1 MMSACA
7 RVRHSSPDSAISRP
21 GSVMDTV
28 ALFAGMIG
36 LSPREG
42 AARFAA
48 AGVPIFPCKP
58 AEKRPLTEH
67 GFRDA
72 TSDDRQIA
80 RWWSRWPEANIGMP
94 TGRASAVEVVD
105 IDVHGRVRGFAA
117 FELARREGLVDRWQA
132 LVKTASGGMHAYY
145 PADPDRVQAS
155 WQAASAGIDFRGEGG
170 YVIVPPSLVLF
181 EGNRSAYELIGA
193 GRGDAVSIDGSALRQ
208 FLDPR
213 PTPTATMPAE
223 ARRDVDAERIAAWL
237 AARAEGERNRALY
250 WAACRL
256 AENGI
261 TDQSARNVLGPAAEH
276 AGLHQAEILT
286 TIRSAYRTVVG
297 QYATLSHQW
306 WQLSIPLAQRAG
318 DLVIPATTDPR
329 SGRIAVWTAV
339 VGTVFIAVGAFW
351 LSFTALADLAHASG
365 IAATQA
371 WAWPL
376 IVDGIIVVGTVA
388 VVALAGQRGAWYPW
402 MLLMIG
408 AAVSVAANSIHAVVA
423 ADADVLPV
431 LAASVAAV
439 PPLVLLAITHLTVV
453 LTQRF
458 RLHVSS
464 TAETSRDLSTEVV
477 PTSLAGRGSG
487 EGCP

>member
-1 MMSACA
+1 
-7 RVRHSSPDSAISRP
+7 
-21 GSVMDTV
+21 
-28 ALFAGMIG
+28 
-36 LSPREG
+36 
-42 AARFAA
+42 
-48 AGVPIFPCKP
+48 
-58 AEKRPLTEH
+58 
-67 GFRDA
+67 
-72 TSDDRQIA
+72 
-80 RWWSRWPEANIGMP
+80 
-94 TGRASAVEVVD
+94 
-105 IDVHGRVRGFAA
+105 
-117 FELARREGLVDRWQA
+117 
-132 LVKTASGGMHAYY
+132 
-145 PADPDRVQAS
+145 
-155 WQAASAGIDFRGEGG
+155 
-170 YVIVPPSLVLF
+170 
-181 EGNRSAYELIGA
+181 
-193 GRGDAVSIDGSALRQ
+193 
-208 FLDPR
+208 
-213 PTPTATMPAE
+213 
-223 ARRDVDAERIAAWL
+223 
-237 AARAEGERNRALY
+237 
-250 WAACRL
+250 
-256 AENGI
+256 
-261 TDQSARNVLGPAAEH
+261 
-276 AGLHQAEILT
+276 
-286 TIRSAYRTVVG
+286 
-297 QYATLSHQW
+297 
-306 WQLSIPLAQRAG
+306 
-318 DLVIPATTDPR
+318 VIPATTDPR

-477 PTSLAGRGSG
+477 PIRSLVEVPEKGARRSVAALMRQRGMSNKEIASATGVHPSTVGRWFAGTIGTPEVQKEVTS
-487 EGCP
+487 

>member
-1 MMSACA
+1 
-7 RVRHSSPDSAISRP
+7 
-21 GSVMDTV
+21 
-28 ALFAGMIG
+28 
-36 LSPREG
+36 
-42 AARFAA
+42 
-48 AGVPIFPCKP
+48 
-58 AEKRPLTEH
+58 
-67 GFRDA
+67 
-72 TSDDRQIA
+72 
-80 RWWSRWPEANIGMP
+80 
-94 TGRASAVEVVD
+94 
-105 IDVHGRVRGFAA
+105 
-117 FELARREGLVDRWQA
+117 
-132 LVKTASGGMHAYY
+132 
-145 PADPDRVQAS
+145 
-155 WQAASAGIDFRGEGG
+155 
-170 YVIVPPSLVLF
+170 
-181 EGNRSAYELIGA
+181 
-193 GRGDAVSIDGSALRQ
+193 
-208 FLDPR
+208 
-213 PTPTATMPAE
+213 
-223 ARRDVDAERIAAWL
+223 
-237 AARAEGERNRALY
+237 
-250 WAACRL
+250 
-256 AENGI
+256 
-261 TDQSARNVLGPAAEH
+261 
-276 AGLHQAEILT
+276 
-286 TIRSAYRTVVG
+286 
-297 QYATLSHQW
+297 
-306 WQLSIPLAQRAG
+306 
-318 DLVIPATTDPR
+318 VIPPTTDPR

-477 PTSLAGRGSG
+477 PIRSLVEVPEKGARRSVAALMRQRGMSNKEIASATGVHPSTVGRWFAGTIGTPEVQKG
-487 EGCP
+487 ATT

>member
-1 MMSACA
+1 M
-7 RVRHSSPDSAISRP
+7 
-21 GSVMDTV
+21 
-28 ALFAGMIG
+28 
-36 LSPREG
+36 
-42 AARFAA
+42 
-48 AGVPIFPCKP
+48 
-58 AEKRPLTEH
+58 
-67 GFRDA
+67 
-72 TSDDRQIA
+72 
-80 RWWSRWPEANIGMP
+80 
-94 TGRASAVEVVD
+94 
-105 IDVHGRVRGFAA
+105 
-117 FELARREGLVDRWQA
+117 
-132 LVKTASGGMHAYY
+132 
-145 PADPDRVQAS
+145 
-155 WQAASAGIDFRGEGG
+155 
-170 YVIVPPSLVLF
+170 
-181 EGNRSAYELIGA
+181 
-193 GRGDAVSIDGSALRQ
+193 
-208 FLDPR
+208 
-213 PTPTATMPAE
+213 
-223 ARRDVDAERIAAWL
+223 
-237 AARAEGERNRALY
+237 
-250 WAACRL
+250 
-256 AENGI
+256 
-261 TDQSARNVLGPAAEH
+261 
-276 AGLHQAEILT
+276 
-286 TIRSAYRTVVG
+286 
-297 QYATLSHQW
+297 
-306 WQLSIPLAQRAG
+306 
-318 DLVIPATTDPR
+318 IPATTDPR

-477 PTSLAGRGSG
+477 PIRSLVEVPEKGARRSVAALMRQRGMSNKEIASATGVHPSTVGRWFAGTIGTPEVQKEVTS
-487 EGCP
+487 